1 MLTIQMRSTSLISL
15 LSCLLLI
22 GCSEKQLSHEM
33 PNLLGVWIGES
44 IDETFS
50 ECADTLGP
58 KTVYTARKLII
69 EQSSI
74 RQIADVVSVGEYDRG
89 KAQEIL
95 FKLEVIQFEH
105 PINDELQQG
114 YYVDVFEF
122 DSEQKVLMPPGWD
135 IKMSGM
141 DLRRRIVS
149 LTKNELILER
159 RVTPNHSDSDCAN
172 KVDQLTVYYRLS

>member
-74 RQIADVVSVGEYDRG
+74 RQIADVVSVGAYDRG

-114 YYVDVFEF
+114 YYVTVFEF
-122 DSEQKVLMPPGWD
+122 DSDQKVLMPPDFD

-159 RVTPNHSDSDCAN
+159 RFKSNHPDSDCAN
-172 KVDQLTVYYRLS
+172 KVDQLTVYHRLS